1 MVTLNESLE
10 KFKEKTDALINAKYL
25 FAERE
30 IGEVLK
36 VIADSRLLYEL
47 FEYVTEDFDYDT
59 FKSVCFSKGNAVKL
73 PKKDEELLA
82 LCLMLLVDIDRGNIS
97 LDEFCDE
104 YFPSGGSSQGK
115 YAAFVVSVIIPFADT
130 TEKVVNK
137 LINAQKEE
145 QSDNGTEGFDAENSE
160 PDEAEKDKIEAE
172 EKEGVETKK
181 APRKEEN
188 KKEEKPKK
196 KSSGFMFIDEEKKK
210 LDGKHL
216 FNKPETVEEGMFIF
230 DSLAGALAKK
240 DYESVALCF
249 IALKYFAKAER
260 KYRIDA
266 NKISAG
272 VAEIM
277 NKNDRKEAF
286 IAETNKND

>member
-10 KFKEKTDALINAKYL
+10 KFKEKTDAVVNAKYL

-47 FEYVTEDFDYDT
+47 FEYVTEDFDYET
-59 FKSVCFSKGNAVKL
+59 YKSVCFSKGNAVKL
-73 PKKDEELLA
+73 PKKDEDLLA

-97 LDEFCDE
+97 LDEFCDV
-104 YFPSGGSSQGK
+104 YFPNGGSSQGK
-115 YAAFVVSVIIPFADT
+115 YAEFVLAVIIPFADT

-145 QSDNGTEGFDAENSE
+145 QSNKK
-160 PDEAEKDKIEAE
+160 DEAEEAE
-172 EKEGVETKK
+172 ETEADATQNSETEAEETEDVKSEK
-181 APRKEEN
+181 APAQRKEE
-188 KKEEKPKK
+188 KKAEQPKK
-196 KSSGFMFIDEEKKK
+196 KSSGFAFIDEEKNK

-216 FNKPETVEEGMFIF
+216 FNKPETVEEGKFIF
-230 DSLAGALAKK
+230 DNLADSLRKK
-240 DYESVALCF
+240 DYEAVAVCF
-249 IALKYFAKAER
+249 IALKYFAKAEK

-266 NKISAG
+266 DKISAG
-272 VAEIM
+272 VAGVM
-277 NKNDRKEAF
+277 NKND
-286 IAETNKND
+286 

>member
-47 FEYVTEDFDYDT
+47 FEYVTEDFDYET

-82 LCLMLLVDIDRGNIS
+82 LCLTLLVDIDRGNIS

-104 YFPSGGSSQGK
+104 YFPNGGSSQGK
-115 YAAFVVSVIIPFADT
+115 YAAFVVSVIIPFVDT

-145 QSDNGTEGFDAENSE
+145 QSDSEQAEKDEENSE
-160 PDEAEKDKIEAE
+160 PDEAENDENETAE
-172 EKEGVETKK
+172 TEQTEPKK
-181 APRKEEN
+181 APLKEEI
-188 KKEEKPKK
+188 KREEKPKK
-196 KSSGFMFIDEEKKK
+196 KSSGFKFIDEEKDK

-216 FNKPETVEEGMFIF
+216 FNKPETIEEGKFIF
-230 DSLAGALAKK
+230 DSLAEALKKK
-240 DYESVALCF
+240 DYEEVALCF

-266 NKISAG
+266 DKISAG
-272 VAEIM
+272 VAGVM
-277 NKNDRKEAF
+277 NKND
-286 IAETNKND
+286 